1 MRPRRQRGAN
11 RSGSTTAEERRQA
24 SAGSCAPSAPACRAL
39 VSAASSAF
47 LSAASACGVA
57 HAASRAAEGSARTA
71 DVQALSAAASSSDLT
86 PAAAAAALPL
96 PFAPVRARLAAGP
109 SPGGP
114 MMSPG
119 HSARAATCENDEDY
133 SERGDNRQ
141 DRPGCWPG
149 APRAPQ
155 APAAA
160 DWGSVSAC
168 SICIPPGR
176 SGQPRCAGSNHMATF
191 FFLRGK
197 CSRTKGLAP
206 PPTACGTPPTKHRH
220 ALFSA
225 ARQGEACVHRPRCGH
240 KGTEKRREAKMLPRH
255 SLCIAGAPCAARGP
269 ASPRDALRLRL
280 AARVRPGGARRRR
293 GRAAGE
299 RPGEGGRSAAHARRG
314 AAGRRGG

>member
-11 RSGSTTAEERRQA
+11 RSGSTTAEEQRQA

-57 HAASRAAEGSARTA
+57 HAARRAAEGSARTA

-160 DWGSVSAC
+160 DWGSAS
-168 SICIPPGR
+168 
-176 SGQPRCAGSNHMATF
+176 
-191 FFLRGK
+191 
-197 CSRTKGLAP
+197 
-206 PPTACGTPPTKHRH
+206 

-255 SLCIAGAPCAARGP
+255 SLCIAGAPCAARGL

-280 AARVRPGGARRRR
+280 AAHVRPGGARRRR

>member
-1 MRPRRQRGAN
+1 MIKPAQVSRGARMRPRRQRGAN

-119 HSARAATCENDEDY
+119 HSARAATCENEDY
-133 SERGDNRQ
+133 SVASEATTDKT
-141 DRPGCWPG
+141 DPGVG
-149 APRAPQ
+149 QAPRGHPRRPPPQ
-155 APAAA
+155 TGALRA
-160 DWGSVSAC
+160 
-168 SICIPPGR
+168 R
-176 SGQPRCAGSNHMATF
+176 SS
-191 FFLRGK
+191 
-197 CSRTKGLAP
+197 AP
-206 PPTACGTPPTKHRH
+206 PDRVKRAYTVQGAGTK
-220 ALFSA
+220 AL
-225 ARQGEACVHRPRCGH
+225 
-240 KGTEKRREAKMLPRH
+240 RREERPKCCPV
-255 SLCIAGAPCAARGP
+255 IPCA
-269 ASPRDALRLRL
+269 
-280 AARVRPGGARRRR
+280 
-293 GRAAGE
+293 
-299 RPGEGGRSAAHARRG
+299 
-314 AAGRRGG
+314 